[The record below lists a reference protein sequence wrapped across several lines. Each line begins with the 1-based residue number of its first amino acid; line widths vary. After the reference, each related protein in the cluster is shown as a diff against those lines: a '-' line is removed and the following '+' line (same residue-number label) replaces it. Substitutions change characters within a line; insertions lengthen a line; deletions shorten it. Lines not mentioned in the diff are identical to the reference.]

1 MKSDT
6 PNELE
11 LLAPLSGPMVPIE
24 NVPDPV
30 FAQRMVGDG
39 VSIDPTTN
47 QLLAPCDGTITQVHP
62 SHHAVTFTTSAGLE
76 IMMHIGIDTV
86 ALKGKG
92 FKPLVKEGQSI
103 VRGDLLIE
111 FDMDYVAR
119 NSKSLLTQ
127 IVITNS
133 ENLTLDTNSGFV
145 NAGKDRLFTVIGA
158 TADTNSKE
166 LDTASAINSSPIQLA
181 NPAGLHAR
189 PAAVL
194 AKKAKSFDSAIEI
207 VCGEKRANAKSTTA
221 IMKMEIGS
229 QATVLIRASGS
240 DAAEAI
246 EALTAEIMSGLG
258 EDVTS
263 TTVDTESK
271 IDTPE
276 SSPEPESGDVNKLT
290 GVSASTGIAVGKVYQ
305 LRKVVLHVEEY
316 GEEPSIEK
324 QRIEQ
329 GVKTAIGQLQGLFEG
344 AESAEA
350 EIFLAHQELL
360 DDPELLDAAVVEIN
374 RGKSA
379 AYAWQKTY
387 KNEVDS
393 LAALESTLLAQRA
406 NDLRDVGERT
416 LKCILGHEAEAL
428 EIPTGSIVIAED
440 LTPSQTATL
449 DRTKVCGFATVQGGS
464 TSHVAILAR
473 AMGLPAIA
481 GIERRALSLENGT
494 SIILDGNT
502 GTAELNVSEAKLSE
516 ARQMIETLAKQR
528 AENREHC
535 MEPAITKDGHTIN
548 VVANAANLQDVKH
561 GVQFGGE
568 GVGLLRTEL
577 LFQSRN
583 QAPTEDEQE
592 QVYRKMLKVH
602 GDTQTLV
609 IRTLDVGG
617 DKPLTYLPIPKEDN
631 PFLGERGIR
640 VSLNRPA
647 IFRTQIRAIL
657 RAAEAGPLE
666 IMFPMVT
673 TLSDFTRAKAIV
685 EEERK
690 ALELLEVKVGLMIE
704 VPSTALM
711 AESFAEVAD
720 FFSVGTNDLAQY
732 TLAID
737 RGHPKLAAQADGLSP
752 AVLRLIGMAADAM
765 NHADKR
771 ISVCGGIAADPQAV
785 ALLVGLGVHK
795 LSVSALSI
803 PDIKA
808 QIRTL
813 SMDECRLLAKK
824 ALSLKDATEVR
835 ELVSSL

>member
-1 MKSDT
+1 MKSDSPKT
-6 PNELE
+6 LE
-11 LLAPLSGPMVPIE
+11 LLAPLSGPMVAIDT
-24 NVPDPV
+24 VPDPV

-39 VSIDPTTN
+39 VSIDPTSN
-47 QLLAPCDGTITQVHP
+47 QLRAPCDSTVTQVHP
-62 SHHAVTFTTSAGLE
+62 SHHAVTLMTSVGLE

-86 ALKGKG
+86 ALKGQG
-92 FKPLVKEGQSI
+92 FKPAIKEGQA
-103 VRGDLLIE
+103 VKTGDLLLE

-127 IVITNS
+127 IVVTNG
-133 ENLTLDTNSGFV
+133 EGVELDYELRFVNTGKDVLFSLIGEASNSGDETID
-145 NAGKDRLFTVIGA
+145 AQQ
-158 TADTNSKE
+158 
-166 LDTASAINSSPIQLA
+166 AINSKPIVLA

-194 AKKAKSFDSAIEI
+194 AKKAKSFASAIEL
-207 VCGEKRANAKSTTA
+207 VCGEKTGNAKSTTA
-221 IMKMEIGS
+221 IMKMEIGA
-229 QATVLIRASGS
+229 QATVLLRASGT

-246 EALTAEIMSGLG
+246 EALTAEIISGLG
-258 EDVTS
+258 EDVVS
-263 TTVDTESK
+263 TTEPTATPSAEQSS
-271 IDTPE
+271 TPE
-276 SSPEPESGDVNKLT
+276 PISGNENELV

-305 LRKVVLHVEEY
+305 LRKAVLVVEEY
-316 GEEPSIEK
+316 GESPEVEKQKIEK
-324 QRIEQ
+324 GLE
-329 GVKTAIGQLQGLFEG
+329 TARQQLQVLFED
-344 AESAEA
+344 AESTEA

-360 DDPELLDAAVVEIN
+360 EDPELLDATTIEIN

-387 KNEVDS
+387 KNAVDS
-393 LAALESTLLAQRA
+393 LAALESSLLAQRA

-416 LKCILGHEAEAL
+416 LKCILGHEVESL
-428 EIPTGSIVIAED
+428 EIPEGSIVLAED

-494 SIILDGNT
+494 AIILNGNT
-502 GTAELNVSEAKLSE
+502 GVAEINVSEAKLSSVQDE
-516 ARQMIETLAKQR
+516 IKAYAKQQ
-528 AENREHC
+528 AENRKHC
-535 MEPAITKDGHTIN
+535 MKPAVTTDGQSIA

-592 QVYRKMLKVH
+592 QVFRKMLQVQSDK
-602 GDTQTLV
+602 GSLV
-609 IRTLDVGG
+609 VRTLDVGG
-617 DKPLTYLPIPKEDN
+617 DKPLAYLPIPKEDN

-640 VSLNRPA
+640 VSLSRPDL
-647 IFRTQIRAIL
+647 FRAQIRAIL

-673 TLSDFTRAKAIV
+673 TLSDFTRAKTIV
-685 EEERK
+685 EEERT
-690 ALELLEVKVGLMIE
+690 ALKLPEVKVGLMIE

-711 AESFAEVAD
+711 AEAFAEVAD

-765 NHADKR
+765 NKAGKR

-813 SMDECRLLAKK
+813 SMDECRLLAEK
-824 ALSLKDATEVR
+824 ALRLKDATEVR